1 MVLKKKF
8 VKTCSSLM
16 LLILSFNCNKVFAI
30 NNEEIQNEID
40 SNNKVIEEL
49 EKEILPYRDK
59 PTLYFNI
66 YRQLISVSEI

>member
-1 MVLKKKF
+1 MF
-8 VKTCSSLM
+8 VNINFLVFSVKNKD
-16 LLILSFNCNKVFAI
+16 LSAVVVRSFVISCKERLEDYI
-30 NNEEIQNEID
+30 SGKID
-40 SNNKVIEEL
+40 RIEEL